1 MANAFDSLFLR
12 KVTTADEKLLLF
24 WANDPE
30 TRKWSFNSNPI
41 APSEHK
47 KWFKSKL
54 NSPNALM
61 LILEFEKRP
70 AGLVRLERR
79 DNEIV
84 LNYLIA
90 SEERG
95 QGLASKMLKMAMDM
109 KGDCWANIKVLAYT
123 LPDNIAS
130 KKSLEKAGF
139 TLLNSAEGKNCYK
152 LNKGKTVDITG
163 K

>member
-1 MANAFDSLFLR
+1 MANVSDFLFFR

-30 TRKWSFNSNPI
+30 TRKWSFNSNAI

-47 KWFKSKL
+47 KWFKSNL
-54 NSPNALM
+54 NSPNVLM
-61 LILEFEKRP
+61 LILEYEKRP
-70 AGLVRLERR
+70 AGLVRLERK
-79 DNEIV
+79 DNEVV

-95 QGLASKMLKMAMDM
+95 KGLASKMLEMAMDM
-109 KGDCWANIKVLAYT
+109 KDDYWGNIKVLAYT
-123 LPDNIAS
+123 LPENIAS

-139 TLLNSAEGKNCYK
+139 TLLNSAEGKNCYE
-152 LNKGKTVDITG
+152 LNKDKIVDTTG
-163 K
+163 